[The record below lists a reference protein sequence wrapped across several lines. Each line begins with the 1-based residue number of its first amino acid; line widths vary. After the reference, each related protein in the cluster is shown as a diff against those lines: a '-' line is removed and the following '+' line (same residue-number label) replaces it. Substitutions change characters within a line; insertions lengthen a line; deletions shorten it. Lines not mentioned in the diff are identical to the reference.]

1 MRITRRQALAF
12 AGATVL
18 TRRAFAAQNMNGP
31 MPAGFVGHGSP
42 MLAIDPVRSAE
53 LRKWGSALPKP
64 TGIVTITPHYRARGL
79 KIGHVGKGK
88 ALYSFPD
95 FMRSKLPSDLDY
107 ASPDNTQLAHT
118 VADFLA
124 PLEPTF
130 DESRAG
136 FDHTTW
142 MPLLHLFPGAPVPVV
157 EIAMPFFQ
165 EKDFFTLGRRL
176 APLRHQ
182 GVFILASGSI
192 THNLASMHDAPN
204 VPHPWATTFD
214 EWVEKTL
221 LARDLEA
228 ILDWRKRAPNAELAH
243 PDDGGH
249 FRCLLVA
256 LGASQNMNGGMTS
269 FPVTGFEMATQSKR
283 CIELA

>member
-1 MRITRRQALAF
+1 MITRRQILAFGAATALA
-12 AGATVL
+12 
-18 TRRAFAAQNMNGP
+18 RRALATPNANGP

-64 TGIVTITPHYRARGL
+64 TGIVAITPHYRSRGL
-79 KIGHVGKGK
+79 KIGHLGKGR
-88 ALYSFPD
+88 ALQSFPD
-95 FMRSKLPSDLDY
+95 FMRDKLPRDLDY
-107 ASPDNTQLAHT
+107 PSPDNTQLAHT

-124 PLEPTF
+124 PLEPTH
-130 DESRAG
+130 DESREG

-142 MPLLHLFPGAPVPVV
+142 MPLRHLFPDAPAPVV

-165 EKDFFTLGRRL
+165 EKDFLTLGRRL

-192 THNLASMHDAPN
+192 THNLASMQSSSER
-204 VPHPWATTFD
+204 PWVRAFD
-214 EWVEKTL
+214 DWTEKTL
-221 LARDLEA
+221 LARDVDAL
-228 ILDWRKRAPNAELAH
+228 LDWRKRAPNAELAH

-249 FRCLLVA
+249 FRVLLIA
-256 LGASQNMNGGMTS
+256 LGASSGVAT
-269 FPVTGFEMATQSKR
+269 FPVTGIEMGTQSKR
-283 CIELA
+283 CVELT

>member
-1 MRITRRQALAF
+1 MNISRRQALAF
-12 AGATVL
+12 AGATIL
-18 TRRAFAAQNMNGP
+18 TRARRAFADRP

-42 MLAIDPVRSAE
+42 MLAVDPVRSAE

-95 FMRSKLPSDLDY
+95 FMKSKLPSDLDY
-107 ASPDNTQLAHT
+107 PSPDNTELAHT
-118 VADFLA
+118 VANFLA
-124 PLEPTF
+124 PLEPAF

-142 MPLLHLFPGAPVPVV
+142 MPLRHLFPDAPVPVV
-157 EIAMPFFQ
+157 EIAMPFLQ
-165 EKDFFTLGRRL
+165 EKDFLTLGRRL
-176 APLRHQ
+176 SPLRHQ

-192 THNLASMHDAPN
+192 THNLAGMNTHTDSA
-204 VPHPWATTFD
+204 PWAAAFD
-214 EWVEKTL
+214 DWTEKAL
-221 LARDLEA
+221 RARDLESL
-228 ILDWRKRAPNAELAH
+228 LDWRKRAPNAELAH

-249 FRCLLVA
+249 FRCLLIA
-256 LGASQNMNGGMTS
+256 LGASSSVAT
-269 FPVTGFEMATQSKR
+269 FPITGFEMGTQSKR
-283 CIELA
+283 CVELA

>member
-1 MRITRRQALAF
+1 MKFSRRQALAF
-12 AGATVL
+12 AGATIL
-18 TRRAFAAQNMNGP
+18 TRRAFADKP

-42 MLAIDPVRSAE
+42 MLAIDPVRTAE
-53 LRKWGSALPKP
+53 LRKWGSTLPKP
-64 TGIVTITPHYRARGL
+64 TGIVAITPHYRARGL

-95 FMRSKLPSDLDY
+95 FMKAKLPSDLDY

-142 MPLLHLFPGAPVPVV
+142 MPLRHLFPDAPVPVV

-182 GVFILASGSI
+182 GVFVLASGSI
-192 THNLASMHDAPN
+192 THNLASMSSPER
-204 VPHPWATTFD
+204 PWANAFD
-214 EWVEKTL
+214 EWTEKTL
-221 LARDLEA
+221 LARDLDA

-249 FRCLLVA
+249 FRVLLVA
-256 LGASQNMNGGMTS
+256 LGASSGVAK
-269 FPVTGFEMATQSKR
+269 FPVTGMELGTQSKR
-283 CIELA
+283 CVELA

>member
-1 MRITRRQALAF
+1 MKISRRQVLAF

-18 TRRAFAAQNMNGP
+18 ARRAFANAP

-53 LRKWGSALPKP
+53 LRKWGAALPKP
-64 TGIVTITPHYRARGL
+64 TGIVAITPHYRARGL
-79 KIGHVGKGK
+79 KIGHLGKGK

-95 FMRSKLPSDLDY
+95 FMREKLPRDLDY
-107 ASPDNTQLAHT
+107 PSPDNTQLAHT

-124 PLEPTF
+124 PLEPSF

-142 MPLLHLFPGAPVPVV
+142 MPLRHLFPDAPAPVV
-157 EIAMPFFQ
+157 EIAMPFMQ
-165 EKDFFTLGRRL
+165 ESDLLKLGRRL

-192 THNLASMHDAPN
+192 THNLASMTFGASSP
-204 VPHPWATTFD
+204 PPPRPFATAFD
-214 EWVEKTL
+214 EWTEKTL
-221 LARDLEA
+221 LARDVDT
-228 ILDWRKRAPNAELAH
+228 ILDWRKRAPGADLAH

-249 FRCLLVA
+249 FRVLLVA
-256 LGASQNMNGGMTS
+256 LGASSGVAS
-269 FPVTGFEMATQSKR
+269 FPVTGMEMGAQSKR
-283 CIELA
+283 CVELA